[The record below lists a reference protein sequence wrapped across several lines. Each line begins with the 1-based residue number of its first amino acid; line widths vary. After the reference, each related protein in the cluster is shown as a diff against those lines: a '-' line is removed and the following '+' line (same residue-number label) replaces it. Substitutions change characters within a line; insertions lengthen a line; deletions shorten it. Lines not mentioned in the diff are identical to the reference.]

1 MFRLRLKRL
10 SGFTLIE
17 LLVVIAIIAILI
29 ALLVPA
35 VQKVREA
42 ASRANCQNNGK
53 QLVLGAHNYHDVKK
67 NLPLAGYNT
76 TNPLDWCGLFQ
87 ELPYIEQT
95 AMFNLGMASQNCPQ
109 PVPILMCPSRSRLM
123 FTTAGGNSPGLNAP
137 HTDWKNN
144 EHNGSFSGSNN
155 PSAGTKVTMQQ
166 VTNLNGTSNTI
177 YIGEGSYDANSYSTN
192 TGSNNWDE
200 NIFSGGYGGTRRGS
214 ITIVADGPGNGGM
227 NDYWGSPHSGI
238 TMFGF
243 LDGSI
248 RPVANTFSNSTAFDR
263 ALSKN
268 NNQPFSLNQ

>member
-53 QLVLGAHNYHDVKK
+53 QIVLAAHAYHDTKK
-67 NLPLAGYNT
+67 NLPLGGSNT
-76 TNPLDWCGLFQ
+76 TNPLDWCGFFQ
-87 ELPYIEQT
+87 ELPYLEQT
-95 AMFNLGMASQNCPQ
+95 AMYNLGMASQNVPM
-109 PVPILMCPSRSRLM
+109 PVPILMCPSRSRTP
-123 FTTAGGNSPGLNAP
+123 FTTTGGNSPGINAP

-144 EHNGSFSGSNN
+144 VYNNSFGGSNN
-155 PSAGTKVTMQQ
+155 PASGQKVTMQQ

-177 YIGEGSYDANSYSTN
+177 YVGEGSIDVNMYTNNNSS
-192 TGSNNWDE
+192 GWDE
-200 NIFSGGYGGTRRGS
+200 NIFSGGYGGTQRS
-214 ITIVADGPGNGGM
+214 DVLIIPDGPNNNGN
-227 NDYWGSPHSGI
+227 NNYWGSPHTSI

-248 RPVANTFSNSTAFDR
+248 RPVSNTFSGQTAFIC
-263 ALSKN
+263 ALNKN
-268 NNQPFSLNQ
+268 NTTPFNLNQ